1 MHIAA
6 APQITLIFAAA
17 LGLLNIWLGM
27 RIVRIRVSRGVSLGH
42 GDVPGMEARCRAHAN
57 FNEYVPM
64 ALILMGLVEMNV
76 GASRWLWGIG
86 ALLVVARVL
95 HPFGMDRPAPNPYRA
110 LGIILTLVS
119 LLLLVGWAIAISY
132 GVAH

>member
-6 APQITLIFAAA
+6 APQITLIIAAA
-17 LGLLNIWLGM
+17 LGLLNVWLGARVIRWRFSR
-27 RIVRIRVSRGVSLGH
+27 RIPYGH
-42 GDVPGMEARCRAHAN
+42 GDVPAMEARCRAHAN
-57 FNEYVPM
+57 FNEYVPI

-76 GASRWLWGIG
+76 GTSRWLWAIG

-95 HPFGMDRPAPNPYRA
+95 HPFGMDRPAPNPYRI
-110 LGIILTLVS
+110 LGIVLTLVS

-132 GVAH
+132 GVKI

>member
-17 LGLLNIWLGM
+17 MGLLNIWLGA
-27 RIVRIRVSRGVSLGH
+27 RVVKVRRARKVSLGH
-42 GDVPGMEARCRAHAN
+42 GDVPELEARCRAHAN
-57 FNEYVPM
+57 FNEYVPI

-95 HPFGMDRPAPNPYRA
+95 HPFGLDRRDANLYRT
-110 LGIILTLVS
+110 LGVVLTYTS
-119 LLLLVGWAIAISY
+119 LLVLIGWAIAISY

>member
-6 APQITLIFAAA
+6 APQITLIIAAA
-17 LGLLNIWLGM
+17 LGLLNVWLGARVIRWRYSR
-27 RIVRIRVSRGVSLGH
+27 RISLGH
-42 GDVPGMEARCRAHAN
+42 GDVPEMEARCRAHAN
-57 FNEYVPM
+57 FNEYVPI
-64 ALILMGLVEMNV
+64 ALILMGLIEMNV
-76 GASRWLWGIG
+76 GTSRWLWAIG

-110 LGIILTLVS
+110 LGIILTFAS

-132 GVAH
+132 GVRF

>member
-6 APQITLIFAAA
+6 APQITLIIAAA
-17 LGLLNIWLGM
+17 LGLLNVWLG
-27 RIVRIRVSRGVSLGH
+27 VRVIRWRVSRRVSLGH

-57 FNEYVPM
+57 FNEYVPI

-76 GASRWLWGIG
+76 GASRWLWAIG

-95 HPFGMDRPAPNPYRA
+95 HPFGMDHPAPNLYRM
-110 LGIILTLVS
+110 LGIVLTLVS

-132 GVAH
+132 GVAR